1 MSQMTIR
8 DLRAWAASVER
19 HWGPHTPVWV
29 EFPIGLETPAHDTT
43 CAPLADGR
51 IQTSADH
58 HTAALLT
65 TVAPVSAGVR
75 GEGV

>member
-29 EFPIGLETPAHDTT
+29 EFPGTIGPDALTL
-43 CAPLADGR
+43 APLQDGR
-51 IQTSADH
+51 LQTSPLLG
-58 HTAALLT
+58 HTAVLLT
-65 TVAPVSAGVR
+65 TVAPVSAEVR
-75 GEGV
+75 GEGA